1 MFPIRV
7 KAYRSGGTSPDF
19 RKIVVVEF
27 EKKPLQKLLRIITA
41 KSGYEQKQIEEDR
54 MSFNQEC
61 QKNFSTDWELLFS
74 CQHSLRL
81 TAAALRSCGIYS
93 SSAWL
98 PLLIKMRIF
107 TWTAKKPAALSGVAR
122 TPLAGKLTVKPVYWR
137 LVAIYCRE
145 LFRPAAILQNCM
157 LCDGPTNVKF

>member
-81 TAAALRSCGIYS
+81 TAKNCRSLGICCFVS
-93 SSAWL
+93 
-98 PLLIKMRIF
+98 PLLLPIKMRIF
-107 TWTAKKPAALSGVAR
+107 TWTTKKPAALSGVAR
-122 TPLAGKLTVKPVYWR
+122 SPLAGKLTVKPFYWR
-137 LVAIYCRE
+137 WIAPNSRE
-145 LFRPAAILQNCM
+145 YNCLPELRQF
-157 LCDGPTNVKF
+157 LC

>member
-7 KAYRSGGTSPDF
+7 KALRSGGTSPHF
-19 RKIVVVEF
+19 KKIVVVEF

-81 TAAALRSCGIYS
+81 TAKNCRSLGICCFVRLVL
-93 SSAWL
+93 L
-98 PLLIKMRIF
+98 PIKMRNF
-107 TWTAKKPAALSGVAR
+107 TWTTKKPAALSGVAR
-122 TPLAGKLTVKPVYWR
+122 SPLAGKLTVKPFNWR
-137 LVAIYCRE
+137 WVAPNSRE
-145 LFRPAAILQNCM
+145 YNCLPELRQF
-157 LCDGPTNVKF
+157 LC

>member
-81 TAAALRSCGIYS
+81 T
-93 SSAWL
+93 
-98 PLLIKMRIF
+98 F
-107 TWTAKKPAALSGVAR
+107 
-122 TPLAGKLTVKPVYWR
+122 WR
-137 LVAIYCRE
+137 LAQWRISEHKTVNTPQKLMRGRM
-145 LFRPAAILQNCM
+145 FN
-157 LCDGPTNVKF
+157 